1 MGRTGARQGPRR
13 LQRSGSRRYLR
24 AGTRGLGQSDPG
36 RVREM
41 DRPLLSPAADGEV
54 REQPWRLRLRRR
66 RVSGLDS
73 EGPFPDFSHSHP
85 CTVTSLILNSP
96 SSSCLRA
103 SALTSVCPSPYH
115 SGLSSE
121 VPPHPVTP
129 DARHS
134 LNITLFSF
142 LQCSS
147 EAFFFSTCLSS
158 VSLN

>member
-1 MGRTGARQGPRR
+1 
-13 LQRSGSRRYLR
+13 
-24 AGTRGLGQSDPG
+24 
-36 RVREM
+36 M

-73 EGPFPDFSHSHP
+73 EAPFPDFSHSHP

-103 SALTSVCPSPYH
+103 PALTSVCPSPHH
-115 SGLSSE
+115 SGLGSE

-129 DARHS
+129 MPGTLWHHIA
-134 LNITLFSF
+134 LFSSVF
-142 LQCSS
+142 LRG
-147 EAFFFSTCLSS
+147 FFSFTCLSS
-158 VSLN
+158 ISLN